1 MRLSVCSHPH
11 QRMLLHWRSAVCLW
25 EASTHVSM
33 SWPTPLRY
41 QPRKKQMLELTTH
54 PTQMD
59 THTSP
64 ADIKAALEAAQSG
77 KNVTSCIAG
86 WWCSTWS
93 VGNICS
99 SSKWESKK
107 YIEKGALCFGC
118 ARQGREE
125 PFLRAAQAMLVPG
138 LVGKIPQSCQT
149 KCLGSGPSEDRW
161 YSDATSLTCGP
172 SHLEHMTIW
181 PGCCSVRVRT

>member
-1 MRLSVCSHPH
+1 MPALENVASLAVSSLFVGGFHTC
-11 QRMLLHWRSAVCLW
+11 LHFMAD
-25 EASTHVSM
+25 AAT
-33 SWPTPLRY
+33 LRY
-41 QPRKKQMLELTTH
+41 RPRKKQMLELTTH
-54 PTQMD
+54 PAQMD

-107 YIEKGALCFGC
+107 CIKKGALCFGC

-161 YSDATSLTCGP
+161 YSDATRLRPFAPGTHDSLAGVLQRQSPYCT
-172 SHLEHMTIW
+172 
-181 PGCCSVRVRT
+181 